1 MKNNENNR
9 SLLRRYLDGLY
20 TTDDARRLLDELQA
34 PEYNTDML
42 QELMDEVWEEAS
54 LQSPQTDLEREQYKQ
69 EARLLLKRIEHK
81 KRMWF
86 RRVSLAVASAAAVVC
101 LILGSVSYIRY
112 IDRQQITY
120 LEASTSYGERKEIRL
135 PDGTQLILN
144 SCSRV
149 CYPDRFADEER
160 RVELE
165 GEGYFRVYHNEKQPF
180 IVNTRHF
187 DVRVLGTC
195 FNVKSYSSDEVVSVD
210 VESGKVQVDLP
221 EAMMRLRA
229 KEQILIN
236 TVSGEY
242 NKRHEERA
250 VAVWRRGSLRFN
262 STPIRDVAKE
272 LERMYNCR
280 ITFTQG
286 QEFNNLISGEHDNKS
301 LEAVLQSIGYTS
313 GIHYKRSGDQVL
325 LYK

>member
-54 LQSPQTDLEREQYKQ
+54 LQSPQTDLEREQYKK

-210 VESGKVQVDLP
+210 VESGKVQVYRFP
-221 EAMMRLRA
+221 HPPKQLRP
-229 KEQILIN
+229 K
-236 TVSGEY
+236 
-242 NKRHEERA
+242 NK
-250 VAVWRRGSLRFN
+250 
-262 STPIRDVAKE
+262 I
-272 LERMYNCR
+272 
-280 ITFTQG
+280 
-286 QEFNNLISGEHDNKS
+286 
-301 LEAVLQSIGYTS
+301 
-313 GIHYKRSGDQVL
+313 
-325 LYK
+325 

>member
-54 LQSPQTDLEREQYKQ
+54 LQSPQTDLEREQYKK

-165 GEGYFRVYHNEKQPF
+165 GEGYFR
-180 IVNTRHF
+180 
-187 DVRVLGTC
+187 
-195 FNVKSYSSDEVVSVD
+195 YSS
-210 VESGKVQVDLP
+210 
-221 EAMMRLRA
+221 
-229 KEQILIN
+229 
-236 TVSGEY
+236 
-242 NKRHEERA
+242 
-250 VAVWRRGSLRFN
+250 
-262 STPIRDVAKE
+262 
-272 LERMYNCR
+272 
-280 ITFTQG
+280 
-286 QEFNNLISGEHDNKS
+286 
-301 LEAVLQSIGYTS
+301 
-313 GIHYKRSGDQVL
+313 
-325 LYK
+325 